1 MHYSAT
7 WYYAIASG
15 LITSDHLRLSRNSTL
30 VNSVVIS
37 NAAPSYAPS
46 GRSLISSTTLH
57 ARTEREIRRAVAE
70 LWGISEQEMDL
81 VARYEI
87 PHSLPRHLPG
97 KGLVSPQRVSKN
109 LFLAGDELAIPAQQ
123 GALMSGRL
131 AAEAI
136 IADR

>member
-7 WYYAIASG
+7 WYHAIARG
-15 LITSDHLRLSRNSTL
+15 LITSDHLRLSAKSTL

-37 NAAPSYAPS
+37 NVASSYAPS

-57 ARTEREIRRAVAE
+57 ARTETEIRRAVAE
-70 LWGISEQEMDL
+70 LWGISEREMDL

-97 KGLVSPQRVSKN
+97 KGLMSPQRVSKN
-109 LFLAGDELAIPAQQ
+109 VFLAGDDFAIPAQQ